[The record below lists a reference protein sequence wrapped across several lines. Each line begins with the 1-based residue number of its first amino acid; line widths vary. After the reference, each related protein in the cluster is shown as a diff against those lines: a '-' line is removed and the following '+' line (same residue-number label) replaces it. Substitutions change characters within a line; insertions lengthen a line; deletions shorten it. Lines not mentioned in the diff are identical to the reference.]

1 MIRLGKRKSFQFE
14 RLLILI
20 RLYIFDLRQ
29 LRFSNLASKIYLF
42 LFGLSI
48 SWFVCFIFSSS
59 IQRSLRKSCC
69 AIRRG

>member
-1 MIRLGKRKSFQFE
+1 MIRLGKRKSCQFE

-29 LRFSNLASKIYLF
+29 LRFSTASKIYLF

-48 SWFVCFIFSSS
+48 SWFVCFI
-59 IQRSLRKSCC
+59 
-69 AIRRG
+69 